1 MRRHAKADAAAS
13 MDEALRAAGEESQ
26 RAIAAAA
33 AAAAATAKDAAE
45 AEAEAAMV
53 GPGSRV

>member
-1 MRRHAKADAAAS
+1 